1 MKSAKGP
8 IASTSEGGIMRIL
21 VVEDEKRIADF
32 IARGLKEEHYAV
44 DIAYDGEQGLYLA
57 EINPYDLMIFDIML
71 PKYEGVDMCRQLRS
85 KKINTPILMLTARA
99 AVKDKVA
106 GLNAGA
112 DDYLTKPFSFDE
124 LLARV
129 KVLLRRPTANKTSV
143 LKVADLELNQLNHE
157 IKRAGKMIVLTAKE
171 FALLE
176 YLMLNF
182 GSVISRSMISEHVWN
197 EQFDSMTNVIDVHI
211 RNLRNKID
219 DGFKKELIHTLR
231 GSGYMLKNPE

>member
-1 MKSAKGP
+1 
-8 IASTSEGGIMRIL
+8 MRIL

-32 IARGLKEEHYAV
+32 VARGLKEEHYAV

-57 EINPYDLMIFDIML
+57 EINAYDLMIFDIML
-71 PKYEGVDMCRQLRS
+71 PKFEGVEICRQLRA

-112 DDYLTKPFSFDE
+112 DDYLTKPFSFEE

-129 KVLLRRPTANKTSV
+129 KVLLRRPTTNKTSV
-143 LKVADLELNQLNHE
+143 LKVDDLELNQLSHE
-157 IKRAGKMIVLTAKE
+157 VKRAGKVMVLTSKE
-171 FALLE
+171 FSLLE
-176 YLMLNF
+176 YFMLNQAQ
-182 GSVISRSMISEHVWN
+182 VISRSMISEHVWN

-219 DGFKKELIHTLR
+219 EGFKKKLIHTLR
-231 GSGYMLKNPE
+231 GSGYMLKKSA

>member
-1 MKSAKGP
+1 
-8 IASTSEGGIMRIL
+8 MRIL

-32 IARGLKEEHYAV
+32 IARGLKEEQFAV

-71 PKYEGVDMCRQLRS
+71 PKLDGVEICRRLRL
-85 KKINTPILMLTARA
+85 KKINIPILMLTALSD
-99 AVKDKVA
+99 VKNKVV
-106 GLNAGA
+106 GLNSGA

-129 KVLLRRPTANKTSV
+129 KVLLRRLTANKTSV

-157 IKRAGKMIVLTAKE
+157 VKRAAKTIILTAKE

-176 YLMLNF
+176 YFMLHL
-182 GSVISRSMISEHVWN
+182 GQVISRSMISEHVWD
-197 EQFDSMTNVIDVHI
+197 EQFDSMSNVIDVHV

-219 DGFKKELIHTLR
+219 DGFKKKLIHTLR
-231 GSGYMLKNPE
+231 GSGYLLKDSK

>member
-1 MKSAKGP
+1 
-8 IASTSEGGIMRIL
+8 MRIL

-44 DIAYDGEQGLYLA
+44 DIAYDGEEGLYLA
-57 EINPYDLMIFDIML
+57 EINTYDLMIFDIML
-71 PKYEGVDMCRQLRS
+71 PKHDGVEMCRQLRAQ
-85 KKINTPILMLTARA
+85 KINAPILMLTARA
-99 AVKDKVA
+99 AVKDKVT

-112 DDYLTKPFSFDE
+112 DDYLTKPFSFEE

-129 KVLLRRPTANKTSV
+129 KVLLRRPTANKTSL
-143 LKVADLELNQLNHE
+143 LKVSDLELNQLSHE
-157 IKRAGKMIVLTAKE
+157 VKRTGKMMVLTSKE

-176 YLMLNF
+176 YLMLNV
-182 GSVISRSMISEHVWN
+182 GQVISRSMISEHVWN

-219 DGFKKELIHTLR
+219 DGFRKRLIHTLR
-231 GSGYMLKNPE
+231 GSGYVLKSA

>member
-1 MKSAKGP
+1 MF
-8 IASTSEGGIMRIL
+8 MRIL

-71 PKYEGVDMCRQLRS
+71 PKYEGVDMCRQLRA
-85 KKINTPILMLTARA
+85 KKVNTPILMLTARA
-99 AVKDKVA
+99 AVRDKVT

-112 DDYLTKPFSFDE
+112 DDYLTKPFSFEE

-129 KVLLRRPTANKTSV
+129 KVLLRRPTTNKTSV

-157 IKRAGKMIVLTAKE
+157 VKRTGKQMVLTAKE

-176 YLMLNF
+176 YLMLNS
-182 GSVISRSMISEHVWN
+182 GQVISRSMISEHVWN

-219 DGFKKELIHTLR
+219 SGSNKKLIHTLR
-231 GSGYMLKNPE
+231 GSGYILKNAA

>member
-1 MKSAKGP
+1 
-8 IASTSEGGIMRIL
+8 MRIL

-44 DIAYDGEQGLYLA
+44 DIAYDGEEGMYLA

-71 PKYEGVDMCRQLRS
+71 PKHDGLEMCRQLRS
-85 KKINTPILMLTARA
+85 KKINAPILMLTARA
-99 AVKDKVA
+99 AVKDKVT

-112 DDYLTKPFSFDE
+112 DDYLTKPFSFEE

-129 KVLLRRPTANKTSV
+129 KVLLRRPTANKTSL

-157 IKRAGKMIVLTAKE
+157 ARRGGKPIIFTAKE

-176 YLMLNF
+176 YLMLHV
-182 GSVISRSMISEHVWN
+182 GQVISRSMISEHVWN
-197 EQFDSMTNVIDVHI
+197 EQFDSMSNVIDVHV

-219 DGFKKELIHTLR
+219 DGFKKKLIHTLR
-231 GSGYMLKNPE
+231 GSGYMLKSSG

>member
-1 MKSAKGP
+1 
-8 IASTSEGGIMRIL
+8 MRIL

-32 IARGLKEEHYAV
+32 VARGLKEEHYAV

-57 EINPYDLMIFDIML
+57 DINTYDLMIFDVML
-71 PKYEGVDMCRQLRS
+71 PKYEGVDMCRQLRA

-99 AVKDKVA
+99 AVKDKVT

-112 DDYLTKPFSFDE
+112 DDYLTKPFSFEE

-143 LKVADLELNQLNHE
+143 LKVADLELNQLSHE
-157 IKRAGKMIVLTAKE
+157 VKRNGRQMILTAKE

-176 YLMLNF
+176 YFMLN
-182 GSVISRSMISEHVWN
+182 SSQVISRSMISEHVWN

-219 DGFKKELIHTLR
+219 DGFKKKLIHTLR
-231 GSGYMLKNPE
+231 GSGYMLKNTA

>member
-1 MKSAKGP
+1 
-8 IASTSEGGIMRIL
+8 MRIL
-21 VVEDEKRIADF
+21 IVEDEKRIADF

-44 DIAYDGEQGLYLA
+44 DIAYDGEEGLYLA

-71 PKYEGVDMCRQLRS
+71 PKYDGVEICRKLRA

-99 AVKDKVA
+99 AVKDKVM

-112 DDYLTKPFSFDE
+112 DDYLTKPFSFEE

-129 KVLLRRPTANKTSV
+129 KVLLRRLTTDKTSI

-157 IKRAGKMIVLTAKE
+157 VKRAGKLIVLTSKE

-176 YLMLNF
+176 YFMLHA
-182 GSVISRSMISEHVWN
+182 GQVISRSMISEHVWN
-197 EQFDSMTNVIDVHI
+197 EQFDSMSNVIDVHV

-219 DGFKKELIHTLR
+219 DGFKKKLIHTLR
-231 GSGYMLKNPE
+231 GSGYMLKNPA

>member
-1 MKSAKGP
+1 
-8 IASTSEGGIMRIL
+8 MRIL
-21 VVEDEKRIADF
+21 IVEDEKRIADF

-85 KKINTPILMLTARA
+85 KKNNTPILMLTARA
-99 AVKDKVA
+99 AVKDKVT

-112 DDYLTKPFSFDE
+112 DDYLTKPFSFEE

-157 IKRAGKMIVLTAKE
+157 VKRIGKKMILTAKE

-176 YLMLNF
+176 YLMLNA
-182 GSVISRSMISEHVWN
+182 GQVISRSMISEHIWN

-219 DGFKKELIHTLR
+219 GASSKRLIHTLR
-231 GSGYMLKNPE
+231 GSGYMLKHAA

>member
-1 MKSAKGP
+1 
-8 IASTSEGGIMRIL
+8 MRIL

-44 DIAYDGEQGLYLA
+44 DVAYDGEEGLYLA
-57 EINPYDLMIFDIML
+57 EINTYDLMIFDIML
-71 PKYEGVDMCRQLRS
+71 PIHDGVEMCRKLRQ

-99 AVKDKVA
+99 AVKDKVT

-112 DDYLTKPFSFDE
+112 DDYLTKPFSFEE

-143 LKVADLELNQLNHE
+143 VKIADLELNQLNHE
-157 IKRAGKMIVLTAKE
+157 VKRTGKMIILTSKE
-171 FALLE
+171 FSLLE
-176 YLMLNF
+176 YFMLNT
-182 GSVISRSMISEHVWN
+182 GQVISRSMISEHVWN

-219 DGFKKELIHTLR
+219 EGFKKKLIQTLR
-231 GSGYMLKNPE
+231 GSGYMLKNPA

>member
-1 MKSAKGP
+1 
-8 IASTSEGGIMRIL
+8 MRIL

-71 PKYEGVDMCRQLRS
+71 PKYEGVEMCRQLRS
-85 KKINTPILMLTARA
+85 KKNNTPILMLTARA

-112 DDYLTKPFSFDE
+112 DDYLTKPFSFEE

-129 KVLLRRPTANKTSV
+129 KVLLRRPTENKTSV

-157 IKRAGKMIVLTAKE
+157 VKRMGKTVILTAKE

-176 YLMLNF
+176 YLMLNVDQ
-182 GSVISRSMISEHVWN
+182 VISRSMISEHVWN

-219 DGFKKELIHTLR
+219 DGFKKKLIHTLR
-231 GSGYMLKNPE
+231 GSGYMLKNSK